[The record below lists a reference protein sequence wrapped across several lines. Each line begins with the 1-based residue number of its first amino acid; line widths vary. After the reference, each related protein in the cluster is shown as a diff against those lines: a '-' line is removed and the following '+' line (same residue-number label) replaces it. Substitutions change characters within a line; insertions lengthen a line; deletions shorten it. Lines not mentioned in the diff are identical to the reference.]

1 MKETTKITINLS
13 KELLEKTKCAADNEE
28 LTVSALIRKLLL
40 EYLKKVSEV

>member
-13 KELLEKTKCAADNEE
+13 KELLEKTKFAADNEE

-40 EYLKKVSEV
+40 EHLREGTAK

>member
-13 KELLEKTKCAADNEE
+13 KDLLEKTKLAAENEE

-40 EYLKKVSEV
+40 EYLKEGK

>member
-13 KELLEKTKCAADNEE
+13 KELLEKTKLAADNEE

-40 EYLKKVSEV
+40 EHLKEGIDK